1 MIAKKIKT
9 QIIFFILFFIFSF
22 SFFSQQNEGI
32 LFQFSHKKG
41 DAFSHISTVYEEAF
55 FNGRLNNKTE
65 FINRTS
71 STVLDI
77 LEDGSEYLQTD
88 YMTTQNSLIQRTGDT
103 LSWGEENSVN
113 LYRRKNGEF
122 YNCSS
127 DFLPTV
133 RNIPSFPSQ
142 KVQLGQSW
150 QAEGLEVHDCREL
163 FQMNQALS
171 IPFTATYTYSDIIS
185 VNSADNQNNNF
196 GDNNSQTEN
205 SQTENKTL
213 HIIDVYYEFFQD
225 NTTGQYY
232 KNSNFAGARGF
243 AKQKIYWDTQKNEID
258 HFQEEFQIKMVDF
271 YGNTYVFNGKS
282 QGEVT
287 GFTSVNSQAN
297 VKKLQETFK
306 NYNLDNVNVSQGEKG
321 LTLSIENIQFEPDS
335 DRLLPSEQKKL
346 QKIGEVLKQFNN
358 DLLITGHC
366 AERGTE
372 SARQVLSENRAKSVA
387 DFLIK
392 NNIRREYHIFTQGK
406 GSTQPVAS
414 NTTEEG
420 RSRNRR
426 VEITIMD

>member
-1 MIAKKIKT
+1 MIAKKIKK
-9 QIIFFILFFIFSF
+9 QITLFILFFVFSF
-22 SFFSQQNEGI
+22 CFFSQQNEGI
-32 LFQFSHKKG
+32 LFQFVHKKG
-41 DAFSHISTVYEEAF
+41 DAFSHISTVYEEAY

-163 FQMNQALS
+163 FQMDQALS
-171 IPFTATYTYSDIIS
+171 IPFTATYTYSDTVT
-185 VNSADNQNNNF
+185 VNSADNQNNIIE
-196 GDNNSQTEN
+196 EN
-205 SQTENKTL
+205 TQNKSKTL
-213 HIIDVYYEFFQD
+213 HIIDVYYNFFQD
-225 NTTGQYY
+225 NTSEQYY
-232 KNSNFAGARGF
+232 KNSNFAGVRGY

-271 YGNTYVFNGKS
+271 YGNTYIFNGKS

-335 DRLLPSEQKKL
+335 DKLLPSEQKKL

-372 SARQVLSENRAKSVA
+372 SARQALSESRAKSVA

-392 NNIRREYHIFTQGK
+392 NNIRNEYHIFTQGK
-406 GSTQPVAS
+406 GSSQPVAS

>member
-1 MIAKKIKT
+1 MITKKIKK
-9 QIIFFILFFIFSF
+9 QLNFFTLLFVFIFP
-22 SFFSQQNEGI
+22 FFSQQNEGI
-32 LFQFSHKKG
+32 LFQFVHKKG
-41 DAFSHISTVYEEAF
+41 DAFSHVSTVYEEAY

-88 YMTTQNSLIQRTGDT
+88 YMTTQNSLIQYTGDT

-133 RNIPSFPSQ
+133 RNVPSFPSEKIQ
-142 KVQLGQSW
+142 IGQSW

-163 FQMNQALS
+163 FQMNDALS
-171 IPFTATYTYSDIIS
+171 IPFTATYTYSDIIT
-185 VNSADNQNNNF
+185 VNSSENHNNF
-196 GDNNSQTEN
+196 EKNSKSE
-205 SQTENKTL
+205 SKTL
-213 HIIDVYYEFFQD
+213 HIIDVYYNFFQD
-225 NTTGQYY
+225 NTSEQYY
-232 KNSNFAGARGF
+232 KNSNFAGARGY

-271 YGNTYVFNGKS
+271 YGNTYIFNGKS

-335 DRLLPSEQKKL
+335 DKLLPSEQKKL

-372 SARQVLSENRAKSVA
+372 SARQALSESRAKSVA

-392 NNIRREYHIFTQGK
+392 NNIRNEYHIFTQGK

>member
-1 MIAKKIKT
+1 MIAKKIKK
-9 QIIFFILFFIFSF
+9 QITLFILFFVFSF
-22 SFFSQQNEGI
+22 CFFSQQNEGI
-32 LFQFSHKKG
+32 LFQFVHKKG
-41 DAFSHISTVYEEAF
+41 DAFSHISTVYEEAY

-163 FQMNQALS
+163 FQMDQALS
-171 IPFTATYTYSDIIS
+171 IPFTATYTYSDTVT
-185 VNSADNQNNNF
+185 VNSADNQNNIIE
-196 GDNNSQTEN
+196 EN
-205 SQTENKTL
+205 TQNKRKTL
-213 HIIDVYYEFFQD
+213 HIIDVYYDFFQD
-225 NTTGQYY
+225 NTSGQYY
-232 KNSNFAGARGF
+232 RNSTFAGARGY

-258 HFQEEFQIKMVDF
+258 HFLEEFQIKIVDF

-366 AERGTE
+366 ADRGTE
-372 SARQVLSENRAKSVA
+372 SARQALSESRAKSVA

-392 NNIRREYHIFTQGK
+392 NNIRSEYHIFTQGK